1 MAFLQSA
8 MLEEAS
14 WLESLG
20 FDLQDFPSSEE
31 SEEPEQSPLDYFLD
45 QADPWKYSDN
55 DPKASL
61 MFCKEALDKWIFKND
76 NLSLADRGKRMVRVF
91 KRIMIRRSFAS
102 TIDGKRIGDSLP
114 EVQHLTIECDHTPL
128 SDNTMRPSTWIPRV
142 V

>member
-20 FDLQDFPSSEE
+20 FYLQDFPSSEE
-31 SEEPEQSPLDYFLD
+31 SEEPEQSPLDYVLD
-45 QADPWKYSDN
+45 QADPWKYSND

-61 MFCKEALDKWIFKND
+61 MFYKEALYKWIFKND
-76 NLSLADRGKRMVRVF
+76 NLSLADRGKRMVRV
-91 KRIMIRRSFAS
+91 S
-102 TIDGKRIGDSLP
+102 KRIGDSLP
-114 EVQHLTIECDHTPL
+114 EVHHLTIECDHTPL